1 MTFSFQSLHSQSRIS
16 LFINLGYFRTYGKDL
31 NIKASSI
38 NEEKTSS
45 LEVINMRIV
54 KIIPVLN
61 LPIIKETDDLA
72 GLICEAAEKQG
83 TPLQDG
89 DILIVTHVIV
99 SRAEGNVVNLDNVIP
114 SEFAKNLAAQYDRD
128 PALIEV
134 VLRESKSIIRMGE
147 GHIIAETKHGF
158 ICANAGVDKSNVPG
172 ERNVA
177 PLPRNPDESARRI
190 RRRIKELT
198 GNDVAVIISD
208 THGRALRRGEINV
221 AIGIAGIKPIRD
233 RRNETDLFG
242 YTLRIKQTAIADE
255 LCSAAELVIGQAD
268 EGVPVAI
275 IRGYPYE
282 RADETSTRNLIW
294 PREKA
299 LFI

>member
-1 MTFSFQSLHSQSRIS
+1 
-16 LFINLGYFRTYGKDL
+16 
-31 NIKASSI
+31 
-38 NEEKTSS
+38 
-45 LEVINMRIV
+45 MRII
-54 KIIPVLN
+54 KIIPIVN
-61 LPIIKETDDLA
+61 LPVIKEMDDLA
-72 GLICEAAEKQG
+72 GLICEAADKQG

-89 DILIVTHVIV
+89 DILVVTHVIV
-99 SRAEGNVVNLDNVIP
+99 SRAEGNVVNLDDVTP
-114 SEFAKNLAAQYDRD
+114 SDFAKNLASQYGRD

-134 VLRESKSIIRMGE
+134 VLKESKSIVRMGE

-177 PLPRNPDESARRI
+177 LLPRNPDESARRI

-221 AIGIAGIKPIRD
+221 AIGIAGMKPIRD

-242 YTLRIKQTAIADE
+242 YTLKVKQTAIADE
-255 LCSAAELVIGQAD
+255 LCSAAELIIGQAD
-268 EGVPVAI
+268 EGIPAAI
-275 IRGYPYE
+275 IRGYPYDKAE
-282 RADETSTRNLIW
+282 ESSARDLIW
-294 PREKA
+294 PKEKA
-299 LFI
+299 LFL